1 MPNTS
6 MMDQTTREELKI
18 RRKELFALFEKNPAH
33 ISLAIEI
40 KQMDDSPR
48 QSPQAAL
55 IAREVQTLGAPHG

>member
-1 MPNTS
+1 MGWGEFRMPNTS

-40 KQMDDSPR
+40 KQMDDLL
-48 QSPQAAL
+48 A
-55 IAREVQTLGAPHG
+55 IAPKQP

>member
-40 KQMDDSPR
+40 KQMDDLL
-48 QSPQAAL
+48 AK
-55 IAREVQTLGAPHG
+55 APKQP